1 MPQCS
6 ISRSDDATRVGLTGF
21 PNTPGNL
28 FKFGGGKGTAMK
40 KTVFKMTMGLGIM
53 VLAAQHLQ
61 AQTRNCAPRA
71 DVVRQLAQDYGE
83 TRRGV
88 GLARQGAIMEVFAS
102 EDTGS
107 WTITITL
114 PDGVTCLVASGQ
126 YYEPESE
133 AMPPNV

>member
-1 MPQCS
+1 
-6 ISRSDDATRVGLTGF
+6 
-21 PNTPGNL
+21 
-28 FKFGGGKGTAMK
+28 MK

-88 GLARQGAIMEVFAS
+88 GLARQGAMMEVFAS
-102 EDTGS
+102 DNSGS
-107 WTITITL
+107 WTITMTL

-126 YYEPESE
+126 FYEPVSE

>member
-1 MPQCS
+1 
-6 ISRSDDATRVGLTGF
+6 
-21 PNTPGNL
+21 
-28 FKFGGGKGTAMK
+28 MK

-83 TRRGV
+83 TRKAV
-88 GLARQGAIMEVFAS
+88 GLAQQGAMMEVYAS
-102 EDTGS
+102 DAAGS
-107 WTITITL
+107 WTITVTL

-126 YYEPESE
+126 FFESLSE

>member
-1 MPQCS
+1 MSMIRRCALP
-6 ISRSDDATRVGLTGF
+6 AAFALLT
-21 PNTPGNL
+21 TPS
-28 FKFGGGKGTAMK
+28 FAQDTTA
-40 KTVFKMTMGLGIM
+40 
-53 VLAAQHLQ
+53 
-61 AQTRNCAPRA
+61 
-71 DVVRQLAQDYGE
+71 LAQDYGE

-126 YYEPESE
+126 FYESVSE